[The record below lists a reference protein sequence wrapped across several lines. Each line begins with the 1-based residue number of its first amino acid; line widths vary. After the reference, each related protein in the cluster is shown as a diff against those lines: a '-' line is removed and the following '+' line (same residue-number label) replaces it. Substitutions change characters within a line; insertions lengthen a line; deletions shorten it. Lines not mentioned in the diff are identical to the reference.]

1 MSLLWNAIILV
12 FASGAAVFVMLV
24 VRRRAPEGSHIA
36 QGDRAS
42 GVFGVLATGFAIL
55 LGLVVV
61 LAFTSYDDTLVGA
74 ETEALVLT
82 QQAETAAFMPPEIRA
97 RLSDELVCYGRTVVH
112 QQWPALEHGTLSEA
126 FNPWSV
132 AMFRTL
138 RTTKATTPEEQSA
151 YDKWIDQTSDREVAT
166 NDRIHGAEG
175 VIPIQLW
182 VVLFLIAA
190 IIIIFILFFA
200 DSGEHA
206 VVQALLI
213 GSVVAVF
220 TASLLLIGSLDA
232 PYKTGRGGLEPV
244 AIERALRNI
253 ERHRNVVGLEG
264 ARLPCDASGRP
275 LSS

>member
-138 RTTKATTPEEQSA
+138 RTTYSGSAPLPE
-151 YDKWIDQTSDREVAT
+151 
-166 NDRIHGAEG
+166 
-175 VIPIQLW
+175 
-182 VVLFLIAA
+182 
-190 IIIIFILFFA
+190 
-200 DSGEHA
+200 
-206 VVQALLI
+206 ALLRR
-213 GSVVAVF
+213 F
-220 TASLLLIGSLDA
+220 EDA
-232 PYKTGRGGLEPV
+232 TGAPV
-244 AIERALRNI
+244 
-253 ERHRNVVGLEG
+253 LEG
-264 ARLPCDASGRP
+264 YGQSESGPVLTFNAIVISPQQQNSIRSES
-275 LSS
+275 L